1 MKYSHRTPE
10 NNKDNSRW
18 LQVYGNCVWIK
29 SEITIKLALRIK
41 WSELGSI
48 GLLNEWIIKT
58 TKKFWTFEVYLKV
71 HPFIHLFFAS
81 DFLCHRL
88 FLDWLIL
95 ELWIYRSECWVIPF
109 VYYFVWEKKKPVL
122 RVLLYALSVEHAY
135 SNAHRHL
142 IEYICVYNTTF
153 NSFLNRAH
161 TCTNHLRFQ

>member
-109 VYYFVWEKKKPVL
+109 VYYFVWEKKTGFTC
-122 RVLLYALSVEHAY
+122 A
-135 SNAHRHL
+135 
-142 IEYICVYNTTF
+142 IICVE
-153 NSFLNRAH
+153 RW
-161 TCTNHLRFQ
+161 TCLFKCTPASDRIYMCV